1 MSRPAFETASLEDIP
16 KVVTQGAPDWQPIR
30 RRLGIAAFGVNAFT
44 ASEPGQPLVEDHTEL
59 EGGSAAHEE
68 LYLVLEGEARFVVDG
83 QQVEAPA
90 GTLVFVR
97 DAGVRRRAE
106 AVLAP
111 VTVLAI
117 GSPAGEAFVPA
128 AWEFYRA
135 AQPLAGEGDVNGARD
150 VVEEGLRLH
159 SDVPTL
165 LYNLACYE
173 SLAGRPE
180 EAVGHLRRAI
190 ELDPRTAAWARED
203 ADFDPVRA
211 LPSFPV

>member
-1 MSRPAFETASLEDIP
+1 MSRPAFETVSLDDVP
-16 KVVTQGAPDWQPIR
+16 KVVTPGAPDWKPVR
-30 RRLGIAAFGVNAFT
+30 RQLGIDAFGVNAYT
-44 ASEPGQPLVEDHTEL
+44 ASKPGEPLIEDHTEL
-59 EGGSAAHEE
+59 EGGTAGHEE
-68 LYLVLEGEARFVVDG
+68 LYLVLEGVAGFVVDG
-83 QQVEAPA
+83 EHVEAPA

-106 AVLAP
+106 AVQAP
-111 VTVLAI
+111 ATVLAI
-117 GSPAGEAFVPA
+117 GAPAGEAFVPA

-135 AQPLAGEGDVNGARD
+135 AQPLAGEGDVTAASEL
-150 VVEEGLRLH
+150 VEEGLRLH

-211 LPSFPV
+211 LPSFPA

>member
-1 MSRPAFETASLEDIP
+1 MSRPAFETARLKDITT
-16 KVVTQGAPDWQPIR
+16 VSSPDQPGWKPIR
-30 RRLGIAAFGVNAFT
+30 RQLAISAFGVNAYT
-44 ASEPGQPLVEDHTEL
+44 ADEPGKPLVEDHTEL
-59 EGGSAAHEE
+59 DGGAAGHEE
-68 LYLVLEGEARFVVDG
+68 LYMVLKGRARFTVDG
-83 QQVEAPA
+83 EEVDAPR

-97 DAGVRRRAE
+97 DPGVRRRAD
-106 AVLAP
+106 AVDTPA
-111 VTVLAI
+111 TVLVVGA
-117 GSPAGEAFVPA
+117 PAGEAFVPA

-135 AQPLAGEGDVNGARD
+135 AQPLAGEGDMEAARD
-150 VVEEGLRLH
+150 VVAEGLRLH

-180 EAVGHLRRAI
+180 DAVGHLRRAI
-190 ELDPRTAAWARED
+190 ELDPRTATWARED